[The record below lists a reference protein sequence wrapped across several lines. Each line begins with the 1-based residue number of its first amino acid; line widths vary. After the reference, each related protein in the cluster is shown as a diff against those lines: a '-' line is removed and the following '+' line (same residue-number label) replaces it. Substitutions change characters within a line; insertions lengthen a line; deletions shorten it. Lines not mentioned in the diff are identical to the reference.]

1 MIADYEQEYKNKK
14 DKLNEIK
21 SKEKDLKLKMKSK
34 SIGNYPKESHIKFEK
49 RINILN
55 QSKTKV
61 LKYKDMIINKIE
73 VQEENEVQL
82 NK

>member
-1 MIADYEQEYKNKK
+1 
-14 DKLNEIK
+14 
-21 SKEKDLKLKMKSK
+21 MKSK